1 MPGTWYSV
9 VINNPTPADEVDINS
24 ARSMGWTIEGQL
36 EVGKNGTPHYQLAVC
51 TQEPWKVVKGQFPRA
66 NIQEAQDPE
75 ALRKYVVKE
84 ATRVLDLT
92 TPPAPRRNRNS
103 GRAAAQFFESVFEEA
118 YTQFGLGVDEMIK
131 NDDSLKVFDLAVN
144 QLVVENGYDTAIRAT
159 RPDVRSAYKR
169 YRYAMWSI
177 WYHKNIP
184 QEDIQHADEDEGSEQ
199 AAGVLGRKH
208 EDDEGV
214 SEGSSDSDGE
224 DDSDSQQESEAS
236 DSEGD

>member
-24 ARSMGWTIEGQL
+24 ARAMGWNIEGQL

-75 ALRKYVVKE
+75 ALRKYVVKT

-92 TPPAPRRNRNS
+92 EAPKPRKRAPPQGS
-103 GRAAAQFFESVFEEA
+103 AAFYESVFEEA
-118 YTQFGLGVDEMIK
+118 YTQFGMAIDEMIK
-131 NDDSLKVFDLAVN
+131 NDDTLKVFDLAVN
-144 QLVVENGYDTAIRAT
+144 QLILENGYDMAVRAT
-159 RPDVRSAYKR
+159 RPDVRAAYRK
-169 YRYAMWSI
+169 YRYAMWSV

-184 QEDIQHADEDEGSEQ
+184 QEDIQDADENQGSEQ
-199 AAGVLGRKH
+199 AAGVLGREH